1 MENRKRNLTA
11 LGLMVLSA
19 LVVFVWG
26 FYYML
31 GTPVFGG
38 GTRIYVALQ
47 NGAGL
52 KRGDRVFLQGVN
64 VGSVTGV
71 NLETPG
77 RVAVELR
84 LETPLELPAD
94 TRAAV
99 RGDVFGAHTVDLAP
113 GSALV
118 KLSSGDTIWGMTAAA
133 LPEMAAELGD
143 RARDVLAGAD
153 SLLSPRAVRSL
164 HATAE
169 VLPSSAIEMRD
180 AFVELHRAAAALR
193 RSAEG
198 VEGAQTGPALTS
210 ALSEVERSARAMTA
224 AAGTMDRSLNSLAS
238 VLQKVDNGTGTLGRL
253 VNDSSLYRDLSQAAR
268 EVAGLAA
275 DVKQRPGRYVS
286 IKVF

>member
-1 MENRKRNLTA
+1 MENRKRNVTA
-11 LGLMVLSA
+11 LGLLVLA
-19 LVVFVWG
+19 AGAIFIWG

-31 GTPVFGG
+31 GTPVLGG

-52 KRGDRVFLQGVN
+52 KRGDRVFLQGVD
-64 VGSVTGV
+64 VGSVAAV
-71 NLETPG
+71 ELNAPG
-77 RVAVELR
+77 SVSAELR
-84 LETPLELPAD
+84 LETPLKLPAD

-118 KLSSGDTIWGMTAAA
+118 KLQSGDTIRGLAAAA
-133 LPEMAAELGD
+133 LPEMAADLGD
-143 RARDVLAGAD
+143 RARAVLAGAD
-153 SLLSPRAVRSL
+153 SLLSPDAVRNL
-164 HATAE
+164 HATAQ
-169 VLPSSAIEMRD
+169 VLPASAVEMRD

-198 VEGAQTGPALTS
+198 VEGAKTGPALTS
-210 ALSEVERSARAMTA
+210 ALGEVERSARAMTA

>member
-1 MENRKRNLTA
+1 MENRKRNVTA
-11 LGLMVLSA
+11 LGLLVLTA
-19 LVVFVWG
+19 AAILIWG

-31 GTPVFGG
+31 GTPVLGG

-52 KRGDRVFLQGVN
+52 KRGDRVSLQGVE
-64 VGSVTGV
+64 VGTVTAV
-71 NLETPG
+71 RLESPG
-77 RVAVELR
+77 RVAAELR
-84 LETPLELPAD
+84 LQTPLALPAD

-99 RGDVFGAHTVDLAP
+99 RGDVFGAHTVELAP

-118 KLSSGDTIWGMTAAA
+118 KLSSGDTIRGMAATA
-133 LPEMAAELGD
+133 LPELAAELGD
-143 RARDVLAGAD
+143 RARDVLVGAD
-153 SLLSPRAVRSL
+153 SLLSPQAVRNL

-169 VLPSSAIEMRD
+169 ALPASAVELRA

-198 VEGAQTGPALTS
+198 VEGAKTGPALTS
-210 ALSEVERSARAMTA
+210 ALGEVERSARAMTA